1 MQNFSSLLLLLIAI
15 SMSAISSSSHAGKRT
30 TAPDTEITIE
40 ANDGTEII
48 AAHYPAKGDTV
59 LIWVGSSYSTSK
71 RIYQTAHDLADRGY
85 EIWQVDFSEVLFQ
98 PRTSNFMRNL
108 EAQYLTDL
116 IVAAHERT
124 KKKVVLITRA
134 YGALPVVRGAT
145 LWQQQNIGKNYLS
158 GAILFSPD
166 FFASIPELGQD
177 PIYLPITRQSTI
189 PLFIYQGGR
198 RGTAWQFPR
207 LLENLTTSNQ
217 HVYFRLLPD
226 VAGIFYRNDNDP
238 ASTNMLSNLS
248 SELPGVIRLLHETT
262 GEQQPAAYKQ
272 DATVHNA
279 RMDIELKPFKG
290 KTTPTPFTLEDAN
303 GHPISLYK
311 HGQPDELKGKI
322 TVVNFWATWCPPC
335 VEEIPSLNRLKE
347 IMQGKPFRLIS
358 INYAESKTLINDFLK
373 RVNVEFPVLLD
384 KKGKVSA
391 EWNVVAFPS
400 TFVIGPNGKIH
411 YGINAAIT
419 WDDPV
424 VIKKLNSLINNK
436 TKYLSACCRPV
447 MQYARLLYIQ

>member
-1 MQNFSSLLLLLIAI
+1 MQMYSSSLLFQVGIILATI
-15 SMSAISSSSHAGKRT
+15 SQVSFAGSRT
-30 TAPDTEITIE
+30 TAPDTEISVE

-59 LIWVGSSYSTSK
+59 LIWVGSSYSASE
-71 RIYQTAHDLADRGY
+71 RIYQTAYDLADRGY

-108 EAQYLTDL
+108 DAQYLADL
-116 IVAAHERT
+116 IVAAHKKT
-124 KKKVVLITRA
+124 KKKVVLMTRA
-134 YGALPVVRGAT
+134 YGAIPVVRGAT
-145 LWQQQNIGKNYLS
+145 LWQQQNIDKDYLS

-177 PIYLPITRQSTI
+177 PEYLPITRQSTI

-207 LLENLTTSNQ
+207 LFKNLTTSNQ
-217 HVYFRLLPD
+217 HVYFRLLPN

-238 ASTNMLSNLS
+238 ASTKILNNIPA
-248 SELPGVIRLLHETT
+248 ELPGVIHLLHKTE
-262 GEQQPAAYKQ
+262 GEQQPIAYKPTT
-272 DATVHNA
+272 TVHNA

-290 KTTPTPFTLEDAN
+290 KDTPTPFTLKDIN
-303 GHPISLYK
+303 GHPISLFEN
-311 HGQPDELKGKI
+311 GQPKDLQGSVTI
-322 TVVNFWATWCPPC
+322 VNFWATWCPPC
-335 VEEIPSLNRLKE
+335 VEEIPSLNRLKQK
-347 IMQGKPFRLIS
+347 MRGKPFRLIS
-358 INYAESKTLINDFLK
+358 INYAESKTLISEFLK

-419 WDDPV
+419 WDDPA
-424 VIKKLNSLINNK
+424 VIKKLNSL
-436 TKYLSACCRPV
+436 
-447 MQYARLLYIQ
+447 MQH